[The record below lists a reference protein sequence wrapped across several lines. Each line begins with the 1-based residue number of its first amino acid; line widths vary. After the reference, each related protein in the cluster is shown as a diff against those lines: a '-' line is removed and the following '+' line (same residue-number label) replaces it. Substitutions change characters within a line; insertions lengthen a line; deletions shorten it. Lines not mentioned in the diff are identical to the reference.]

1 MNNSL
6 RTTAP
11 MNHSGVQPWSQGAI
25 FPGVISRVET
35 YVDPYMIVN
44 DEVDEHDSF
53 ERPATLAER
62 LIGAKWLARW
72 RADERLCDSYEEAE
86 AWILTRK
93 ELDEEEKPYGRQADG
108 IYQGELAGVRS

>member
-1 MNNSL
+1 MNNSI

-35 YVDPYMIVN
+35 YAEFVQP
-44 DEVDEHDSF
+44 
-53 ERPATLAER
+53 ER
-62 LIGAKWLARW
+62 LTLEQRRVNTQW
-72 RADERLCDSYEEAE
+72 RAIYGADERLCDSYEEAE
-86 AWILTRK
+86 YWIATRK

-108 IYQGELAGVRS
+108 IYQGELAGVQS